1 MTIET
6 SIPCGLILNELVS
19 NALKYAFPGGRHG
32 TIDVLL
38 HNLPEGKIRLVIR
51 DNGVGLPRDLEL
63 HNANSL
69 GLTLVHML
77 ADQVQGED
85 CLRGSNG
92 GQVFRCSIRC
102 CSLMILLTVV

>member
-1 MTIET
+1 M
-6 SIPCGLILNELVS
+6 
-19 NALKYAFPGGRHG
+19 
-32 TIDVLL
+32 LL

-77 ADQVQGED
+77 ADQVQGE
-85 CLRGSNG
+85 LAIPRNG
-92 GQVFRCSIRC
+92 AGTEFSLTFRK
-102 CSLMILLTVV
+102 